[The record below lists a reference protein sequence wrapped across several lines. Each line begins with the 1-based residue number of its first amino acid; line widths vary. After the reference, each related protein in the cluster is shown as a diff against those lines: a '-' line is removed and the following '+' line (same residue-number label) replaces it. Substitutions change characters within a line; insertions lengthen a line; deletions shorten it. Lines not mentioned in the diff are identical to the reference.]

1 MLSVPESEVLT
12 EPPERPERPDD
23 AEPGP
28 TSDAGPDDARAA
40 LPPSGRLHTPRWV
53 LPALIVPLIG
63 LVIAAQIG
71 DALAPTLVDTHP
83 LWLISLNSRTRNLV
97 LVVNQ
102 VDLQWYYLIGF
113 VRLLVSDPL
122 FYLLGWFYGD
132 RAVRWLEKRSVTARR
147 YARDFERIYQK
158 AAYPLVFIAPNNPI
172 CLLAGA
178 SGMRPA
184 VFFTLNIAG
193 TLARLWLITI
203 LGETFEA
210 PIDWLLDFIAEYR
223 WYLLAVTVSIFLFT
237 AWRET
242 RSPEGEIHG
251 LVDLEHEIEQDLEA
265 TEADRRDEGG

>member
-12 EPPERPERPDD
+12 EPPELPERPDD

-102 VDLQWYYLIGF
+102 VDLQWYYLIGV